1 MLVRK
6 PLKTLLITSAA
17 LLLAGAAALAYKSRV
32 DIAYEL
38 SRLQKPEAGRFA
50 SEPFTLPKVHHLF
63 DLGVVDADGD
73 GTLDVYTSNHNYRQI
88 LMLSDGLGG
97 HRDVLTE
104 WGLDQNRDF
113 PAWEQ
118 SFVAPVMDKPG
129 LYVYW
134 LGETLVLRTHG
145 AVGRVAGTLK
155 MFSVIKVN
163 RNDGFEFRAREVK
176 VPDSLIP
183 QTIVDFEAQGAG
195 TLELAPP
202 SRGVPTEIELAPEV
216 ALGSVFVGRQRASPT
231 SRKFSPFLRDR
242 HGLAWA
248 DVDGDGRL
256 DVFITRGGVGGT
268 IRTLPEFIRG
278 SIRDELLLTGNGQGL
293 VDRAATAGID
303 KKDCSGRHADWVD
316 VDGDGRVEL
325 FVNCQDRGLAK
336 GVFPKQLW
344 RASPNGRY
352 SDVAAEV
359 GLDLTGHEIIDYV
372 WMDADGDADVDLVT
386 VEDRGFFLYSNTEGK
401 FTGRLLFRPDFVRG
415 DVEGLKSEVNNY
427 WRFDSKLVA
436 ADFDNDGDIDLFCA
450 SKRGNVLLENRAGD
464 FVGVNPADRGLPAS
478 SLAAVWVDY
487 DNDGWT
493 DLHFVPEGLYR
504 QARKGVFEATGLL
517 AVRPHLYQAAIV
529 NWYDRDND
537 GRRDLLLALNE
548 NSTLWR
554 WWQRPFRTEDDP
566 HAWALQFWRNL
577 AQGHHWLQIDVAG
590 GPGNHPAIGARV
602 TVHTALGTQAQE
614 VGLSDSSY
622 FSQGHYRLY
631 FGLGSL
637 PRAERVTV
645 RWSDGRTTELKNV
658 AADRLLRI
666 DPGQPND

>member
-1 MLVRK
+1 MRQPFKALLVA
-6 PLKTLLITSAA
+6 SAA
-17 LLLAGAAALAYKSRV
+17 LLLAGAAVLAYKSRI
-32 DIAYEL
+32 DIAHEL
-38 SRLQKPEAGRFA
+38 SRLKNPEAGRFG
-50 SEPFTLPKVHHLF
+50 SEAFALPKMHHLF

-73 GTLDVYTSNHNYRQI
+73 GMLDVFTSNHNYRQV
-88 LMLSDGLGG
+88 LLLSNGRGG

-118 SFVAPVMDKPG
+118 SFAAPTMDKAG

-145 AVGRVAGTLK
+145 EAGRVAGTLR
-155 MFSVIKVN
+155 MFSVIDVK
-163 RNDGFEFRAREVK
+163 RADGFQAKTREVD
-176 VPDSLIP
+176 VPGSLIP
-183 QTIVDFEAQGAG
+183 QTIVEFEAQGAG

-216 ALGSVFVGRQRASPT
+216 DLGRVFVGRQRASPA
-231 SRKFSPFLRDR
+231 SHRFSPFLRDR

-268 IRTLPEFIRG
+268 IRTLPGFIRE
-278 SIRDELLLTGNGQGL
+278 SIRDELLLSGRGQGL
-293 VDRAATAGID
+293 VDVAAAVGID

-336 GVFPKQLW
+336 GAFPKQLW
-344 RASPNGRY
+344 RASADGRY

-372 WMDADGDADVDLVT
+372 WTDADGDGDVDLVT
-386 VEDRGFFLYSNTEGK
+386 VEDKGFFLYANTRGK
-401 FTGRLLFRPDFVRG
+401 FAARFLFRPDFVRG

-427 WRFDSKLVA
+427 WRFDSKLAA
-436 ADFDNDGDIDLFCA
+436 ADFDSDGDIDLFFA

-464 FVGVNPADRGLPAS
+464 FIRVNPADRGLPAS

-504 QARKGVFEATGLL
+504 QSGKGVFEATGML
-517 AVRPHLYQAAIV
+517 AARPNLYQAAIV

-548 NSTLWR
+548 NPTLWR

-566 HAWALQFWRNL
+566 HAWDLQSWHNL
-577 AQGHHWLQIDVAG
+577 ERGHHWLQIEVAD
-590 GPGNHPAIGARV
+590 GPGNRPAIGARV
-602 TVHTALGTQAQE
+602 TVHTALGTQVQE

-631 FGLGSL
+631 FGLGSI
-637 PRAERVTV
+637 PSAERITV
-645 RWSDGRTTELKNV
+645 RWSDGRTSELKNV
-658 AADRLLRI
+658 AADRLLRME
-666 DPGQPND
+666 PGHPKD